1 MYGASDRRA
10 DGVLIEENEMN
21 GNLKIL
27 VLLVALSLG
36 FALVS
41 TPTDVQA
48 GDDPR
53 AQDGIYL
60 GRSNDYLTEQSDSSE
75 DGDDTGDGSGNLDGD
90 PDDVGGG
97 FGVRGDYIL
106 WGTELDGE
114 DLEAME
120 RWLRLLML
128 QILPTP

>member
-1 MYGASDRRA
+1 MYGASVRRA

-36 FALVS
+36 FALVLA
-41 TPTDVQA
+41 PTDVQA
-48 GDDPR
+48 GDDPGET
-53 AQDGIYL
+53 DGIYL
-60 GRSNDYLTEQSDSSE
+60 GRSNDYFSEQSDSSE
-75 DGDDTGDGSGNLDGD
+75 DGDDNGDGSGNLDGD